1 MERLAQVLHRHGKVT
16 FEVIAP
22 TVAGVVTAVIL
33 IGNLKKEKFFSSIR
47 LLMLYQRP
55 SADEH
60 DELDV
65 ELLGADPKHWQTN
78 VYAPSPSDTKPL
90 WGVFGSVED
99 FPSTFRASVGD
110 RHLYTIDWSAERV
123 QWSVDGHV
131 LRTLTP
137 GTSMQHT
144 GLNARASC

>member
-78 VYAPSPSDTKPL
+78 VYAPSQSDTKPL
-90 WGVFGSVED
+90 WGVFGSVVDEIVFVIRD
-99 FPSTFRASVGD
+99 NCAYGPLPD
-110 RHLYTIDWSAERV
+110 RIIIMLDT
-123 QWSVDGHV
+123 
-131 LRTLTP
+131 
-137 GTSMQHT
+137 
-144 GLNARASC
+144 